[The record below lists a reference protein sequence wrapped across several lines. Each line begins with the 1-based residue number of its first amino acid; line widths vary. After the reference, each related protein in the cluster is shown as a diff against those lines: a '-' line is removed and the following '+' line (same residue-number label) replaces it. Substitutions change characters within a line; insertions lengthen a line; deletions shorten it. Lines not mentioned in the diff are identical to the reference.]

1 MGLTLGFE
9 GLNMLEKVAGARA
22 ADCSWFATRWICVV
36 AEERNT
42 GNRPIALVSSDG

>member
-1 MGLTLGFE
+1 
-9 GLNMLEKVAGARA
+9 MLEKVAGARA